1 MVRSLRNPQNLY
13 YEISREVRDQD
24 SLSRATIASNLNQ
37 SPSTVGRVVD
47 RLISEKVVFETGEK
61 KRDSVGRPSK
71 LLKFNSRF
79 YSVLTVGLRSTEVY
93 AAITDLVGNI
103 LTIVVKIIILT
114 EIRPPEVRPCAWC
127 KRPSGA

>member
-103 LTIVVKIIILT
+103 LTIDLEIKI
-114 EIRPPEVRPCAWC
+114 
-127 KRPSGA
+127 